1 MKQKGM
7 IKTPRKRWLKYLIK
21 LNFLNSN
28 EKWTMALQRH
38 CIIEKI
44 SELNQPVYFK
54 DVLTSEWKLRDV
66 GQWERGFVLISSG
79 EEKL

>member
-1 MKQKGM
+1 
-7 IKTPRKRWLKYLIK
+7 
-21 LNFLNSN
+21 
-28 EKWTMALQRH
+28 MALQRH